1 MMNIYDLISILSGER
16 LESIQFSLHVQRQN
30 DLLAVEI
37 PKCTPYFEGHRSLLL
52 STPCI

>member
-1 MMNIYDLISILSGER
+1 MMNIYDLISIRVCVFFSGER

-37 PKCTPYFEGHRSLLL
+37 PKF
-52 STPCI
+52 